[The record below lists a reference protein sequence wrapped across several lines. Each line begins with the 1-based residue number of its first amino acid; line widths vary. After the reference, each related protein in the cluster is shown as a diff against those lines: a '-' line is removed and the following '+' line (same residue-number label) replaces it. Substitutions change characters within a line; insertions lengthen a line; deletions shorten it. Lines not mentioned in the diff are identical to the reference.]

1 MDISVV
7 VLVISFVILLLLN
20 VPIAISIGV
29 ATILTMLFTIAPMP
43 AITTVAQ
50 QMATGI
56 NSFALLAIPFFILS
70 GLLILPATE
79 VYVLPIQ

>member
-1 MDISVV
+1 MEIPVIVLIVSFV
-7 VLVISFVILLLLN
+7 VLLVLN

-29 ATILTMLFTIAPMP
+29 ATILTMLFTIAPGP

-56 NSFALLAIPFFILS
+56 NKLRPDWRFRFLFFPVCLWD
-70 GLLILPATE
+70 GAELPGG
-79 VYVLPIQ
+79 

>member
-1 MDISVV
+1 MELSVF
-7 VLVISFVILLLLN
+7 VLVVTFVILLLLN

-29 ATILTMLFTIAPMP
+29 STLLTMLFTIAPIP

-56 NSFALLAIPFFILS
+56 NSFALLAIPFFILY
-70 GLLILPATE
+70 LN
-79 VYVLPIQ
+79 